1 MTRRQISARAF
12 DEEHKRL
19 MHAARNA
26 RGGLKGSAQKKLVLY
41 VAEMMGSSLRVDD
54 DAAHPSP
61 AASQR
66 SA

>member
-41 VAEMMGSSLRVDD
+41 VAEMMALARAQKPS
-54 DAAHPSP
+54 HPSP

>member
-41 VAEMMGSSLRVDD
+41 VAEMMAL
-54 DAAHPSP
+54 AQPKTAEHPS
-61 AASQR
+61 R
-66 SA
+66 SSATGAGQ